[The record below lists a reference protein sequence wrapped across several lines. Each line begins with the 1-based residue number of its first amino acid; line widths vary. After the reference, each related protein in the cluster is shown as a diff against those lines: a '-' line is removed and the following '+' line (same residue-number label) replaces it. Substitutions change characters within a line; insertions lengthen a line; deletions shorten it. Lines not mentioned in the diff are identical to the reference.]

1 MMRSKSRRAIC
12 WSLVLSAALGT
23 AAPAWS
29 EDLLATYR
37 LALNAD
43 ADFQAAKAAEEAGEQ
58 VVTIARS
65 QVLPSASVS
74 AGFFRN
80 RLDTKTALSQRY
92 DEYPS
97 KSASFSFRQPLFR
110 PGAYL
115 GLRQANEQRRSVR
128 ANFSKAEN
136 ELVLRVANAYFM
148 IALAREQVDS
158 LVSQQAHAK
167 GQLLAAQAAMRAGE
181 GARTDVDDAQARYDL
196 IAARVL
202 AGRQQ
207 FDEAKSV
214 LSSITGQE
222 IAEISSISPSKL
234 QLEPVGTLT
243 LEDWIETAEERSPEL
258 ISLRAQVAAAKLEV
272 NRMAAAML
280 PTVDLVMQKSLS
292 ESDNIVNPNAR
303 YTNGQVGIQLSMPLY
318 TGGYNTAKLRQ
329 SRSSYDEMQARYEG
343 ARRRLELQVQKEFNS
358 VEASIERIQALDL
371 ATRSAEQALVSNQ
384 KGYQAGTRSRLDILD
399 AEEKRANVYLE
410 LSKERVAYIMARL
423 RLLAIAD
430 QLDEDE
436 ISRVNLWLY

>member
-136 ELVLRVANAYFM
+136 ELVLRVANAYF
-148 IALAREQVDS
+148 IC
-158 LVSQQAHAK
+158 
-167 GQLLAAQAAMRAGE
+167 
-181 GARTDVDDAQARYDL
+181 
-196 IAARVL
+196 
-202 AGRQQ
+202 
-207 FDEAKSV
+207 
-214 LSSITGQE
+214 
-222 IAEISSISPSKL
+222 
-234 QLEPVGTLT
+234 
-243 LEDWIETAEERSPEL
+243 
-258 ISLRAQVAAAKLEV
+258 
-272 NRMAAAML
+272 
-280 PTVDLVMQKSLS
+280 
-292 ESDNIVNPNAR
+292 
-303 YTNGQVGIQLSMPLY
+303 
-318 TGGYNTAKLRQ
+318 
-329 SRSSYDEMQARYEG
+329 
-343 ARRRLELQVQKEFNS
+343 
-358 VEASIERIQALDL
+358 
-371 ATRSAEQALVSNQ
+371 
-384 KGYQAGTRSRLDILD
+384 
-399 AEEKRANVYLE
+399 
-410 LSKERVAYIMARL
+410 
-423 RLLAIAD
+423 
-430 QLDEDE
+430 
-436 ISRVNLWLY
+436 